1 MAEEA
6 DRKAV
11 SFAISGRAE
20 RKGLAMGVTFVSG
33 GRRHKI
39 EKVVPQRTPMHFL
52 PAGRMDPRR
61 EHMKH

>member
-20 RKGLAMGVTFVSG
+20 KKGLAMGVTFVSE
-33 GRRHKI
+33 GRLHKI
-39 EKVVPQRTPMHFL
+39 EKVVPQRTPMHFFCL
-52 PAGRMDPRR
+52 RGEWIQDGNI
-61 EHMKH
+61 